1 MYRTAGLLL
10 ALATTGCV
18 TAQDFVLD
26 PPAPD
31 IIAADADDLYNSTT
45 IVALAT
51 DAAAADRLAAAA
63 TGYDL
68 LSRHTLGAIGEEMLV
83 FRIPG
88 GTTGVQAIAE
98 LEGLEPGV
106 TAGVNHAY
114 RADPSAGLPQG
125 REYANALLGW
135 PGAGCRALVPIGIID
150 TDLAMNTP
158 ALAGVSIVRKSFV
171 SGRTAPDHG
180 TAVAQLIAG
189 PGRLNDARIFHA
201 SVVGAAEGGTEAAG
215 VDSLV
220 RALDWLQASGVRL
233 VNVSLAG
240 PYNKIL
246 DRGLQAAAK
255 RGMVIVAA
263 AGNTGRHGPPRYP
276 AAFRQTIAVTAVDAD
291 LRPYQQS
298 PEARY
303 LDIAAP
309 GVDVFVPQG
318 EGRYISGTS
327 VAAPFVTAVIA
338 ADPSA
343 SRLGSAEALRAWL
356 RSGARDLGAPG
367 EDNVFGAGLVQAGT
381 ACHSES

>member
-1 MYRTAGLLL
+1 
-10 ALATTGCV
+10 
-18 TAQDFVLD
+18 
-26 PPAPD
+26 
-31 IIAADADDLYNSTT
+31 
-45 IVALAT
+45 
-51 DAAAADRLAAAA
+51 
-63 TGYDL
+63 
-68 LSRHTLGAIGEEMLV
+68 
-83 FRIPG
+83 
-88 GTTGVQAIAE
+88 
-98 LEGLEPGV
+98 
-106 TAGVNHAY
+106 
-114 RADPSAGLPQG
+114 
-125 REYANALLGW
+125 
-135 PGAGCRALVPIGIID
+135 
-150 TDLAMNTP
+150 
-158 ALAGVSIVRKSFV
+158 
-171 SGRTAPDHG
+171 
-180 TAVAQLIAG
+180 
-189 PGRLNDARIFHA
+189 
-201 SVVGAAEGGTEAAG
+201 
-215 VDSLV
+215 
-220 RALDWLQASGVRL
+220 
-233 VNVSLAG
+233 
-240 PYNKIL
+240 
-246 DRGLQAAAK
+246 
-255 RGMVIVAA
+255 MVIVAA